1 MVFKK
6 ESILERLKRLEE
18 VLNSLETKSRISLE
32 DYQSEKDLQWIIER
46 GLEVASTI
54 IFDIGNH
61 VLAGVYR
68 TPAQGYEEILEELWK
83 KDVLSDEL
91 YQNLRG
97 LGGFRNL
104 LVHGYL
110 SLDPRLVYANFK
122 KALQVFPRFI
132 AEIEEWLSRKEV
144 EK

>member
-6 ESILERLKRLEE
+6 EIVLERLKRLEE
-18 VLNSLETKSRISLE
+18 VLGSLETKAGVSIE
-32 DYQSEKDLQWIIER
+32 DYQSKKDLQWIIER

-61 VLAGVYR
+61 ILAGVYR

-83 KDVLSDEL
+83 RDVLSNEL
-91 YQNLRG
+91 YRNLQG

-110 SLDPRLVYANFK
+110 NLDPYLVYENFK
-122 KALQVFPRFI
+122 KALWVFPQFI
-132 AEIEEWLSRKEV
+132 AEIEEWLSRQEV
-144 EK
+144 L